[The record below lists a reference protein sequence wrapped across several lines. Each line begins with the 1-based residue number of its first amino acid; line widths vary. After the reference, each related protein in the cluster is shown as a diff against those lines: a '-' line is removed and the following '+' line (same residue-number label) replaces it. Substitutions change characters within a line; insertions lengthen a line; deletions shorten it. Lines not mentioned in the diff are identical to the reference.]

1 MMNPHQIILRPLIT
15 EKNTNLMALNKYCF
29 QVDRNANKAQIKY
42 AIEEIFNVSVTK
54 VHTMN
59 MRGKRRRRG
68 AQFGYT
74 ADWKKAI
81 VTLLEGD
88 RIELFEGV

>member
-1 MMNPHQIILRPLIT
+1 MNAHQIIVRPLIT
-15 EKNTNLMALNKYCF
+15 EKNTILMVLNKYCF
-29 QVDRNANKAQIKY
+29 QVAISANKQQIKQ
-42 AIEEIFNVSVTK
+42 AIEEVFSVSVVN

-59 MRGKRRRRG
+59 VRGKLRRRG
-68 AQFGYT
+68 QKLGYT

-81 VTLLEGD
+81 VTLAEGN

>member
-1 MMNPHQIILRPLIT
+1 VAQS
-15 EKNTNLMALNKYCF
+15 
-29 QVDRNANKAQIKY
+29 ANKQQIKQ
-42 AIEEIFNVSVTK
+42 AIEEIFNVAVVN

-59 MRGKRRRRG
+59 VRGKLRRRG
-68 AQFGYT
+68 QKLGYT

-81 VTLLEGD
+81 VTLAEGN

>member
-1 MMNPHQIILRPLIT
+1 MLPGRS
-15 EKNTNLMALNKYCF
+15 A
-29 QVDRNANKAQIKY
+29 ANKPQIKQ
-42 AIEEIFNVSVTK
+42 AIEEVFNVTVMN

-59 MRGKRRRRG
+59 VRGKLRRRG
-68 AQFGYT
+68 HKLGYT

-81 VTLLEGD
+81 VTLAEGN

>member
-1 MMNPHQIILRPLIT
+1 MNAHQIIVRPLIT

-29 QVDRNANKAQIKY
+29 QVAKTANKQQIKQ
-42 AIEEIFNVSVTK
+42 AIEEVFSVAVVN

-59 MRGKRRRRG
+59 VHGKLRRRG
-68 AQFGYT
+68 QKLGYT

-81 VTLLEGD
+81 VTLAEGN

>member
-1 MMNPHQIILRPLIT
+1 MPTLHRTIVRPLIT

-29 QVDRNANKAQIKY
+29 EVDQKANKQQIKR
-42 AIEEIFNVSVTK
+42 AVEEVFKVAVVS

-59 MRGKRRRRG
+59 VRGKLRRRG
-68 AQFGYT
+68 QKLGYT

-81 VTLLEGD
+81 VTLAEGN

>member
-1 MMNPHQIILRPLIT
+1 MNPHQIIVRPLIT
-15 EKNTNLMALNKYCF
+15 EKNTNLMTYNKYCF
-29 QVDRNANKAQIKY
+29 EVAREATKPQIKQ
-42 AIEEIFNVSVTK
+42 AIEVLFNVSVTK

-59 MRGKRRRRG
+59 IRGKRRRRG
-68 AQFGYT
+68 MRFGYT

-81 VTLLEGD
+81 VTLVEGD